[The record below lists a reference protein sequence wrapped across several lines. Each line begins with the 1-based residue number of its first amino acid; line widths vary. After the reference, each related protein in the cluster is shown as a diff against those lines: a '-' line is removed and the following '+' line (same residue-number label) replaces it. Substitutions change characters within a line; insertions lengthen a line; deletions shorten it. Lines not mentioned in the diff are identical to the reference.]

1 MFLGLVQGTSQW
13 ICSGVATGAAN
24 RWLGPRSGT
33 ARHGGGAKWGRA
45 RGARGAATL
54 AVYGRA
60 LGPPG
65 THFHIIYNYLFAL
78 IASSLRRLSWAQE
91 EEKLIN

>member
-1 MFLGLVQGTSQW
+1 MPL
-13 ICSGVATGAAN
+13 TGGRARA
-24 RWLGPRSGT
+24 LGT
-33 ARHGGGAKWGRA
+33 ALPGGTGRA
-45 RGARGAATL
+45 RGAERRSQHSLLRSRPSA
-54 AVYGRA
+54 
-60 LGPPG
+60 PQG